1 MVEVLTGWAPVFLR
15 IAIGLIFILHGYPK
29 LNKNLKKTSE
39 FLNNIGFRPGKFWAL
54 VLGSVEFFGG
64 LAILI
69 GLFTRTASVVLGIVM
84 IIALY
89 HHTVVW
95 KKKFIGGYE
104 LDFIILFALIALLLL
119 GSGNLS
125 IGMTLI

>member
-1 MVEVLTGWAPVFLR
+1 MAEVLTGWAPVFLR
-15 IAIGLIFILHGYPK
+15 IAIGLIFISHGYPK
-29 LNKNLKKTSE
+29 LNKNLEKTSK
-39 FLNNIGFRPGKFWAL
+39 FLKEAGFNPGKFWAL
-54 VLGSVEFFGG
+54 VLGCIEFFGG
-64 LAILI
+64 LAVLI
-69 GLFTRTASVVLGIVM
+69 GLFTRTASVLLGIIM

-104 LDFIILFALIALLLL
+104 LDFLILFALIALLLL

-125 IGMTLI
+125 VGIPFV

>member
-1 MVEVLTGWAPVFLR
+1 MTEVLTEWAPVFLR
-15 IAIGLIFILHGYPK
+15 IAIGLIFIKHGYPK

-39 FLNNIGFRPGKFWAL
+39 FLKGIGFRPGKFWAL

-69 GLFTRTASVVLGIVM
+69 GLFTRTASVLLGIVM
-84 IIALY
+84 VIALY
-89 HHTVVW
+89 HNTVVW

-104 LDFIILFALIALLLL
+104 LDFLILFALIALLLL
-119 GSGNLS
+119 GPGNLS
-125 IGMTLI
+125 ISVPLI

>member
-1 MVEVLTGWAPVFLR
+1 MVELLTGWAPIFLR
-15 IAIGLIFILHGYPK
+15 IAIGLIFISHGYPK

-69 GLFTRTASVVLGIVM
+69 GLFTRTASVLLGIIM

-104 LDFIILFALIALLLL
+104 LDFLILFALIALLLL

-125 IGMTLI
+125 VGIPFV

>member
-39 FLNNIGFRPGKFWAL
+39 FLNSIGFRPGKFWAL

-69 GLFTRTASVVLGIVM
+69 GLFTRTASVLLGIIM

-89 HHTVVW
+89 YHTVVW

-104 LDFIILFALIALLLL
+104 LDFLILFALISLLLL

-125 IGMTLI
+125 IGIPFV